1 MAATMFIHQAAG
13 CNLWVG
19 GREAAESLEF
29 LEAQNIRFVVSMM
42 GKHSSPAVT
51 YPKEAS
57 DDFKTF
63 KFPIGYEGQER
74 TRSFEVC
81 SPMVMVMVVV
91 MLLVM
96 VMVVVMAVLVVV
108 LMVML
113 MLMLIVML
121 MLMLIPIER
130 CTSFVLDPKV
140 GEGENAV
147 PSLFR

>member
-1 MAATMFIHQAAG
+1 MAATMFVHQAAG

-42 GKHSSPAVT
+42 GKDARTVT

-96 VMVVVMAVLVVV
+96 VMVVVMAVMVVV
-108 LMVML
+108 SMVML
-113 MLMLIVML
+113 MLMLIVVVVF
-121 MLMLIPIER
+121 
-130 CTSFVLDPKV
+130 C
-140 GEGENAV
+140 GGGGGWWC
-147 PSLFR
+147 